1 MNAALLLL
9 LVGPAQPPD
18 KPAPDTKA
26 EAEESGAFA
35 KKRAAEYALR
45 GGKDG
50 KELKLEPE
58 PVLRWTNHLGR
69 RFYGDVYVWTLD
81 GRPEV
86 IASLNSVYAAQVT
99 TETELRSLSEGRPV
113 LSHNG
118 KVAWEPAEPGVTFKP
133 LPGAPRP
140 ADTGAGRL
148 SQMRA
153 LAAQFAV
160 TATYAD
166 TKDEEL
172 RLLRTPIFRYESAA
186 QGVTDGGLFAFTK
199 GTDPDAVLLIEAR
212 GKGDGLRWEY
222 ALARLNG
229 YCALKGAHKDAAVWT
244 AERQSNAVNTDPKR
258 PYFCLRK

>member
-1 MNAALLLL
+1 MYAPLTALLLL
-9 LVGPAQPPD
+9 GAPAQPPD

-35 KKRAAEYALR
+35 KKRAGEYVVQIDKA
-45 GGKDG
+45 K
-50 KELKLEPE
+50 LKLEPE

-69 RFYGDVYVWTLD
+69 RFYGDVYVWTRD

-86 IASLNSVYAAQVT
+86 IASLNSVYTAKVETQ
-99 TETELRSLSEGRPV
+99 TEFQSLSLGRPT
-113 LSHNG
+113 LSHND
-118 KVAWEPAEPGVTFKP
+118 KPAWEPNEPGVAFKP
-133 LPGAPRP
+133 LPDAPKP
-140 ADTGAGRL
+140 ADTAEKRQL
-148 SQMRA
+148 QLRA

-160 TATYAD
+160 TAIYVD

-186 QGVTDGGLFAFTK
+186 GGVTDGGLFAFTK

-222 ALARLNG
+222 AFARLNG
-229 YCALKGAHKDAAVWT
+229 YCALKGKHKDAEVWA
-244 AERQSNAVNTDPKR
+244 AERQSHAVNTDPKQT
-258 PYFCLRK
+258 YFVLRK